1 MGSHEP
7 FKNNFFLRRSKKEL
21 AKNREIL
28 RRLLWFPIAIDRAWS
43 TQSGGSPWCSR
54 KSRTAWQNRAKIF
67 AGKTAKTKFWPDFF
81 HFFEQDRLLFAR
93 VDISRSAWQNFR
105 QKQPKKKKEKMSL
118 RFFFKSGRAHPV
130 FNEEFHFFGRGKTN
144 SGGWLQNWLS
154 NDHPGAYTSIPH
166 PFFGAKEV
174 CYIEKNVA
182 K

>member
-105 QKQPKKKKEKMSL
+105 QKQPKKKKKKWAWDFFSKVGVRIPSSMRNFIFLAAEKL
-118 RFFFKSGRAHPV
+118 TLGGDFKTG
-130 FNEEFHFFGRGKTN
+130 
-144 SGGWLQNWLS
+144 
-154 NDHPGAYTSIPH
+154 
-166 PFFGAKEV
+166 
-174 CYIEKNVA
+174 
-182 K
+182 